1 MPPPGTCETVRFDF
15 TTQAHNCPAGACPR
29 PTVAGEINNRGVS
42 KKSLKLDVIAS
53 QPAMTWFFDSLSA
66 PFGALFLLAVFSL
79 Q

>member
-15 TTQAHNCPAGACPR
+15 TTQAHNCRAGACPR

-53 QPAMTWFFDSLSA
+53 QPAGWCGDRRECLWCDPPKRSKIPQF
-66 PFGALFLLAVFSL
+66 
-79 Q
+79 